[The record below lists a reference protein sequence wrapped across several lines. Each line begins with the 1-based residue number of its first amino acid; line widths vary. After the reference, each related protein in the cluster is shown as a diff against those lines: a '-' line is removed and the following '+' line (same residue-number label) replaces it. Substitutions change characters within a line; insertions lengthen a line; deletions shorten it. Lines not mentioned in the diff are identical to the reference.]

1 MNTTTDTFQL
11 ENVHCLGC
19 AEAVITRLRQN
30 PAVTRVHL
38 DWSKNQVHVGYNHAL
53 QQRQQ
58 IETLIASTGCEC
70 TPTDAK
76 ADSHSHHAV
85 TKPDEQTRLAHL
97 KHGVA
102 MQPVTMGTKH
112 DRMQYEAPPTHHG
125 HSASSPV
132 TPADPHAGHD
142 MSQMADSEQS
152 GHGGMNHDMSDPNMA
167 AAMEQ
172 DMRNK
177 FFIALALTIPTVLYS
192 PLGMNV
198 LGIQLPT
205 FGLDMNLIMLVFSTP
220 VVFYCGW
227 MFLSGAYESLRHRML
242 NMSVLIAVGVLAA
255 YLFSLLITVIGGETF
270 YEAAA
275 MLVTFVLFGH
285 WMEMRARRGTND
297 ALRKLFDLIPPTA
310 TVIRNDQELTIPST
324 ELIVGDIII
333 LRPGDKVAVDGEVME
348 GQTSID
354 EALVTG
360 ESVPVSKKVGD
371 TVIAGSINRTGSI
384 QFRATKVGADT
395 TLAQIVEL
403 VQRAQSSKAPGQ
415 RLADQAAQYLV
426 ILAVGSGI
434 ITFVAWFVFGQV
446 SLVTALTFAISAV
459 VIACPDALGLAT
471 PTAVAVGTGIGARHN
486 VLIKDAATLENVSG
500 INAIIL
506 DKTGTLTEGRPT
518 LTDIVV
524 APGMEENTLLQLVGS
539 AEQGSEHPLAD
550 AIVKGVEA
558 RGIALTKSTTF
569 EAITGKGIQA
579 TVSGRHVVAGN
590 RALMDDQGVDIAPL
604 ESAAATL
611 AGRGQTPMF
620 VSVDGKSAGLISV
633 TDPIKSSAAYTI
645 QQLEAL
651 NIEVVMMTGDNR
663 RTAETV
669 ATRLGIK
676 RFYAEVLPAEKARYV
691 QELQGEGKRVAMVG
705 DGVNDAPALAQAD
718 IGIAIGAGTDV
729 AIETANIVLMKSDP
743 LDILRAIV
751 LSKATVRKMRENLV
765 WASIYNILAIPVAAG
780 VLYPNFGIVLR
791 PEWSALLMSL
801 SSIIVAVN
809 AVLLRNVEGELTA
822 IAEPAPAPAIVKGV

>member
-19 AEAVITRLRQN
+19 AEAVVTRLREN
-30 PAVTRVHL
+30 PAVTRVDL
-38 DWSKNQVHVGYNHAL
+38 DWSKNQVRVGYDHAL
-53 QQRQQ
+53 QQRHQ
-58 IETLIASTGCEC
+58 IEMVITSTGCEC
-70 TPTDAK
+70 APTGAK
-76 ADSHSHHAV
+76 ADPHSHHAV
-85 TKPDEQTRLAHL
+85 TKPDEQTRFAHL
-97 KHGVA
+97 KHGVE

-112 DRMQYEAPPTHHG
+112 DRMQYEAPPPHHG
-125 HSASSPV
+125 QVASLSVAP
-132 TPADPHAGHD
+132 TGSHARHD
-142 MSQMADSEQS
+142 MSQMASDK
-152 GHGGMNHDMSDPNMA
+152 HGGMDHDMSDPNMA
-167 AAMEQ
+167 AVMER
-172 DMRNK
+172 DMRTK

-198 LGIQLPT
+198 LGVQLPT

-220 VVFYCGW
+220 VTFYCGW

-310 TVIRNDQELTIPST
+310 SVIRNDQELTIPSAD
-324 ELIVGDIII
+324 LMVGDIII
-333 LRPGDKVAVDGEVME
+333 LRPGDKVAVDGEVTE

-360 ESVPVSKKVGD
+360 ESVPVSKGAGD

-384 QFRATKVGADT
+384 RFRATKVGADT

-434 ITFVAWFVFGQV
+434 ITFVAWFGFGQV

-518 LTDIVV
+518 LADIVV
-524 APGMEENTLLQLVGS
+524 APDMEDNTLLHLVGS

-558 RGIALTKSTTF
+558 RGITLTKATTF
-569 EAITGKGIQA
+569 EAITGKGIRA
-579 TVSGRHVVAGN
+579 TVNGRQVLAGN
-590 RALMDDQGVDIAPL
+590 RALMDDQEVDIAPL
-604 ESAAATL
+604 ESAAVTL

-645 QQLEAL
+645 QQLEAM

-669 ATRLGIK
+669 AKQLGIK
-676 RFYAEVLPAEKARYV
+676 RFYADVLPAEKARYV

-809 AVLLRNVEGELTA
+809 AVLLRNVEGELIA
-822 IAEPAPAPAIVKGV
+822 IAEPAPVPARVKGT